1 MSHYVFKK
9 GYAEFCLLC
18 IYEKSEKNQ
27 KRKATA
33 ILIAMK
39 TTQRLQFPS
48 PKLFWVC
55 PEIYIFTVVL
65 LRKGFS
71 KNQGK

>member
-1 MSHYVFKK
+1 MFSKKAMLNFAFYV
-9 GYAEFCLLC
+9 YL
-18 IYEKSEKNQ
+18 YEKSEKNQ